1 MKQHH
6 SFFTATGI
14 PSLFLIFS
22 VLCLAV
28 LSLLTLGSSRSELNA
43 ARNSMQQTEDYYKAC
58 GQASTVID
66 EIQTELTDD
75 YRQAA
80 DQGNYFT
87 LVKQFCKNHSEL
99 TFDVKKQ
106 TLLFTESL
114 SDTQQLT
121 VCLKVLYPEKS
132 GDSLIQILQWKTDTT
147 ASWTPDTSQSV
158 YKGGTHE

>member
-1 MKQHH
+1 MKQRH

-43 ARNSMQQTEDYYKAC
+43 ARNSMQQTENYYNAC
-58 GQASTVID
+58 SQASTVIT
-66 EIQTELTDD
+66 EIQSELTDT
-75 YRQAA
+75 YQKAT
-80 DQGNYFT
+80 DQENYFT
-87 LVKQFCKNHSEL
+87 LIEQFCKTHSEL
-99 TFDVKKQ
+99 TFDMEKQ

-114 SDTQQLT
+114 SDTQQLA

-132 GDSLIQILQWKTDTT
+132 DDSLIQILQWKTDTT

-158 YKGGTHE
+158 YKGGKS